1 MSVNIPVQIQMQV
14 RPFIIRLIIELL
26 NYFQA
31 QLKKL
36 KKKHGG
42 MLLLVK
48 LQVSTSNLT
57 KSNTPPWMF
66 FRFFKLYS
74 WCQIAQ
80 CLKLFSKVSAFSFCQ
95 SLIMESKIVPRHR
108 RKLTKDLNCR
118 NCWG

>member
-14 RPFIIRLIIELL
+14 RPFIIGLIIELL

-42 MLLLVK
+42 LLLLVK
-48 LQVSTSNLT
+48 LQVSACNLT
-57 KSNTPPWMF
+57 KSNTPPWVF
-66 FRFFKLYS
+66 FRFLKLYS

-80 CLKLFSKVSAFSFCQ
+80 SVSNYSARFQPLAFANL
-95 SLIMESKIVPRHR
+95 LIMESKIVHVIEESLQ
-108 RKLTKDLNCR
+108 KI
-118 NCWG
+118 